1 MKKIN
6 KYCLSLACLLGI
18 GGMTGMALTSN
29 KNVVEVRADTSTLF
43 SCDFKNERSKLSGNF
58 EFDHAMTYG
67 GSGYTGNN
75 YYTGYDYWDSLTVT
89 YLNPSQSIVSS
100 ISFPTLY
107 YQTSTYSQD
116 TFTMNIEVYIGGVNV
131 KTQQINNFEEKNPA
145 SGYFFYKT
153 TGSNVVDGL
162 ESYTQN
168 GGSIAFKFISSK
180 TPRVYGFSCDTDPTV
195 LTISGYASH
204 DVTLHN
210 GSGTGPTSIKMVE
223 DYPLYPLPSI
233 PTIENG
239 TFAGYYDY
247 DDNLYY
253 NADGTPAVSTGDNEK
268 NLYAHWDM
276 NGTTITLDKQGGT
289 GGSDSALGVKD
300 ETLPDI
306 EAPTKSGYTFNG
318 YYKEE
323 NGQGTQYYG
332 SDGTSSFTWNSDDA
346 TATIY
351 ASWTIKSEVQ
361 NAIDKIAAIGEVSYP
376 GSGDKITAAR
386 TAYEAVGADDKAG
399 VSNYSVL
406 EAAETEYENQKNAGA
421 NSVKGLINAI
431 GTVTLDS
438 EDAIT
443 TARTA
448 YNALTTEQKAL
459 VTNYQTLEDAETR
472 LAELKAAKDKA
483 DEVVTKINAI
493 GEVSYPDSGDAI
505 KAARDAYD
513 ALTNDD
519 ERGFVS
525 NYSTLTA
532 AEIRYQQLKEAKEAA
547 DPVNALIDAIGE
559 VKYPDSK
566 AAIDAARAA
575 YNSLTN
581 DDQRSFAHLSALEAA
596 ENTYVTLRTTA
607 INSTKDLINAIGTIS
622 YPESG
627 DAIKAARDAYN
638 ALLEADKSEITNYGT
653 LTTAEETYKTLKD
666 QAEATVVKELINAIG
681 EVSYPDSNN
690 TIKAAREAYD
700 ALSPEAKAHVDNLG
714 VLTAAETEFETKRE
728 AAIAHVEDLIDAIG
742 TVSYPGSKEALD
754 AARTAYDALLGED
767 KVSVSNYETLTTAE
781 TTYNNQKQAG
791 ANTVTDLINGIGNVS
806 LDSEDAIT
814 TARTAYNA
822 LTTEQKALV
831 TNYQT
836 LEAAEVRLAELKTAK
851 ANADEVVSLIN
862 QIGEVSYPNSGN
874 AIKAAREAYDAL
886 TNDDERGFVSN
897 YQNLL
902 DAEATYNN
910 QKQAGASAVTDLINN
925 IGNVEYSQECKD
937 KIDAARE
944 AYNALTDEQK
954 ALVTNYS
961 TLTHDEEVY
970 AHVQEVVEKI
980 NGIGDVGLNSGDEI
994 NTAKEAYDSLTDEEK
1009 ALIPTYHDTLVT
1021 KEQTYTKLVHDHKV
1035 AVACAV
1041 VFGILGGLIL
1051 LVGIAYV
1058 LLMFV
1063 FNKWI
1068 KVGDK
1073 VVRVLRFK
1081 LGSKDG
1087 KVRYLAFPCKFA
1099 YRTKEE
1105 VFNKK
1110 EDALK

>member
-6 KYCLSLACLLGI
+6 KCCLSLACLLGI
-18 GGMTGMALTSN
+18 GGMTGMALVSN
-29 KNVVEVRADTSTLF
+29 KNVIEAKADTSTLF
-43 SCDFKNERSKLSGNF
+43 SCDFNNERSKLLNNV
-58 EFDHAMTYG
+58 EFDRKMYFG
-67 GSGYTGNN
+67 GSGNTGDL
-75 YYTGYDYWDSLTVT
+75 YYTGTDKYDSWTVT
-89 YLNPSQSIVSS
+89 YLNPSQSVVSS
-100 ISFPTLY
+100 ISFPTVFY
-107 YQTSTYSQD
+107 D
-116 TFTMNIEVYIGGVNV
+116 TGTHEQEDFDMNIEVYIGDTKV
-131 KTQQINNFEEKNPA
+131 KTHEIDCFAEINKKTW
-145 SGYFFYKT
+145 YFYKT
-153 TGSNVVDGL
+153 TEAIVIDGL

-195 LTISGYASH
+195 LTVYGYASH
-204 DVTLHN
+204 DVTLNN
-210 GSGTGPTSIKMVE
+210 GSGTGPTSVKMV
-223 DYPLYPLPSI
+223 DGYPLYSLDSI
-233 PTIENG
+233 PTIDNG
-239 TFAGYYDY
+239 TFAGYYDAATGGTK
-247 DDNLYY
+247 YY
-253 NADGTPAVSTGDNEK
+253 NADGTAALSQGDSTTT
-268 NLYAHWDM
+268 LYAHWDM

-306 EAPTKSGYTFNG
+306 EVPTKSGYSFNG
-318 YYKEE
+318 YYEEE

-332 SDGTSSFTWNSDDA
+332 SNGKSSCIWASDDA
-346 TATIY
+346 TATFY
-351 ASWTIKSEVQ
+351 ASWTIKPEVQ
-361 NAIDKIAAIGEVSYP
+361 NAIDKITAIGEVSYP

-386 TAYEAVGADDKAG
+386 TAYDAVGAADKAG

-406 EAAETEYENQKNAGA
+406 EAAEIAYNNQKQAGVD
-421 NSVKGLINAI
+421 NVKGLINAI

-472 LAELKAAKDKA
+472 LAELKVAKAKA

-532 AEIRYQQLKEAKEAA
+532 AETRYQQLKEAKEAA

-581 DDQRSFAHLSALEAA
+581 DDQRSFAHLDVLEAA
-596 ENTYVTLRTTA
+596 ENAYASLRTNA
-607 INSTKDLINAIGTIS
+607 INNTKDLIDAIGTVS

-653 LTTAEETYKTLKD
+653 LTTAEDTYKTLKD
-666 QAEATVVKELINAIG
+666 QAEASVVKELINAIG

-690 TIKAAREAYD
+690 AIKAAREAYD

-781 TTYNNQKQAG
+781 TTYDNLKQAG
-791 ANTVTDLINGIGNVS
+791 ADAVINSINGIGNV
-806 LDSEDAIT
+806 
-814 TARTAYNA
+814 
-822 LTTEQKALV
+822 
-831 TNYQT
+831 
-836 LEAAEVRLAELKTAK
+836 
-851 ANADEVVSLIN
+851 
-862 QIGEVSYPNSGN
+862 
-874 AIKAAREAYDAL
+874 
-886 TNDDERGFVSN
+886 
-897 YQNLL
+897 
-902 DAEATYNN
+902 
-910 QKQAGASAVTDLINN
+910 
-925 IGNVEYSQECKD
+925 EYTQESKD
-937 KIDAARE
+937 KIDAARA
-944 AYNALTDEQK
+944 AYDALTEEQK

-980 NGIGDVGLNSGDEI
+980 NGIGDVDLNSGDEI
-994 NTAKEAYDSLTDEEK
+994 NAAKEAYDSLTDEEK

-1035 AVACAV
+1035 AVTCGI
-1041 VFGILGGLIL
+1041 VFGILGGLTL

-1068 KVGDK
+1068 KEGDK
-1073 VVRVLRFK
+1073 AVRVLRFK

-1087 KVRYLAFPCKFA
+1087 KERYLAFPCKFA